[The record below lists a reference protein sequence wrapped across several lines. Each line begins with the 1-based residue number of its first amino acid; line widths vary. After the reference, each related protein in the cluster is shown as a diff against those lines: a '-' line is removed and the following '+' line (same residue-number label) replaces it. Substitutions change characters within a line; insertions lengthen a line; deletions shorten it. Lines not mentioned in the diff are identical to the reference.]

1 MHPALQG
8 YAGTNANKN
17 MKHVDHTIRTY
28 YAAQR
33 LPDERVA
40 HILAAAR
47 AAKPPRVIHRRQP
60 QWLAAAAALVILLG
74 GAALWRVPPV
84 YAAGRVAAEVARTHL
99 KAHDPDVQGDCFDRV
114 GKELDVLDFPLKP
127 SPEFAFPEGLKV
139 VGGRYCSLRGE
150 PAAQI
155 LLVDAK
161 GRRCTVVVALATD
174 TRLARVR
181 DGEYECDGVRVRIW
195 HDAGRLFAM
204 AV

>member
-1 MHPALQG
+1 M
-8 YAGTNANKN
+8 NANRN
-17 MKHVDHTIRTY
+17 NPIVDEQVRAY

-47 AAKPPRVIHRRQP
+47 AARPPRVIRWRPP

-74 GAALWRVPPV
+74 GVALWRVPPV
-84 YAAGRVAAEVARTHL
+84 YAAGRVAAEVAQTHL
-99 KAHDPDVQGDCFDRV
+99 KAHAPAVQGDCFDRV
-114 GKELDVLDFPLKP
+114 GKGLDALDFPLKP
-127 SPEFAFPEGLKV
+127 SPEFALPEGLTV
-139 VGGRYCSLRGE
+139 VGGRYCSVRGE

-181 DGEYECDGVRVRIW
+181 DGEYERDGVHVRIW
-195 HDAGRLFAM
+195 HDAGRLFVM

>member
-1 MHPALQG
+1 M
-8 YAGTNANKN
+8 KN
-17 MKHVDHTIRTY
+17 LDQKLRDY

-40 HILAAAR
+40 RILAAAG
-47 AAKPPRVIHRRQP
+47 AVEPPRVIRWRQP

-84 YAAGRVAAEVARTHL
+84 YAAGRVAADVAQTHR
-99 KAHDPDVQGDCFDRV
+99 KAHAPDVQGNCFDRV
-114 GKELDVLDFPLKP
+114 GKGLDALDFPLKP
-127 SPEFAFPEGLKV
+127 SPEFALLEGLKV
-139 VGGRYCSLRGE
+139 VGGRYCSVRGE

-181 DGEYECDGVRVRIW
+181 DGEYERDGVRIRIW
-195 HDAGRLFAM
+195 HDAGRLFVM